1 MWDHTMEIGRRL
13 GADHL
18 LFVDRPGP
26 NHREYVRDHTYGV
39 GVDVSLEMAGTNQ
52 SIAEAF
58 QLVRK
63 GGRITAFGVNSE
75 PQTPIDY
82 NNGLVFKG
90 AQVHGVNG
98 RKMFDTWLRLRNLLA
113 SGRLDIAPV
122 ITHLYALRDFN
133 TGFKELMKL
142 PRVAAK
148 AVLFPDERELAA
160 ARDRLAGRNGV
171 TR

>member
-1 MWDHTMEIGRRL
+1 MEIGRRL

-18 LFVDRPGP
+18 LFVDREGP
-26 NHREYVRDHTYGV
+26 NHLEYVRENTYGV
-39 GVDVSLEMAGTNQ
+39 GPDVVLEMAGNNK
-52 SIAEAF
+52 SISEAF

-98 RKMFDTWLRLRNLLA
+98 RKMFDTWLRMRNLLVSA
-113 SGRLDIAPV
+113 RLNIAPV
-122 ITHLYALRDFN
+122 ITHLFPLDDFDA
-133 TGFKELMKL
+133 GFKELMKL
-142 PRVAAK
+142 PRTSAK
-148 AVLFPDERELAA
+148 VVLFPDETELDA
-160 ARDRLAGRNGV
+160 ARDRLAHRNGV